1 MKKLKFNFLIFIKI
15 SIIKINSHSIFPGN
29 KTEQEKQC
37 IAIANPGLLECTAIQ
52 GDNKQESCCY
62 VTYEDKETGEKYQKC
77 GYLENTE
84 FGIAI
89 FKNLYANYK
98 QVKIQCKSN
107 YIEAILLINLYIILL
122 LI

>member
-1 MKKLKFNFLIFIKI
+1 MKKLKFNFLLFIII
-15 SIIKINSHSIFPGN
+15 SIIKINSHSIFPGP

-37 IAIANPGLLECTAIQ
+37 INVTNPGQSECTAIQ
-52 GDNKQESCCY
+52 GADKQESCCY
-62 VTYEDKETGEKYQKC
+62 ITYADRETGDKFSKC

-89 FKNLYANYK
+89 YKNLYADYK
-98 QVKIQCKSN
+98 EVKIICKSN
-107 YIEAILLINLYIILL
+107 YIKSILLINFFIILL